1 MQTHPLKQRAV
12 LPQDR
17 QTGLPAGIYF
27 QPIHVGGSLG
37 FAGKAQLEPMWD
49 KLDAEAQAAAAAA
62 ADAGEVPGRGR
73 RSYLQTFNNF
83 LFQAETV
90 SALIIPYNANRTYLM
105 LQNKGASSVFL
116 GFGREADAGS
126 GFEIAGGGGFYEPI
140 LGTVSSVHGVS
151 AAGIQDVTVVEG
163 FRAQ

>member
-12 LPQDR
+12 LPQDQ
-17 QTGLPAGIYF
+17 QTGLPPEIYY

-37 FAGKAQLEPMWD
+37 FAGKPVLEPMWD
-49 KLDAEAQAAAAAA
+49 KLEAEAAAA
-62 ADAGEVPGRGR
+62 ADQVPGQF

-83 LFQAETV
+83 LFQATVV
-90 SALIIPYNANRTYLM
+90 SALIVPYNANRTYIM

-140 LGTVSSVHGVS
+140 LGTVSSVHAVA
-151 AAGIQDVTVVEG
+151 AAGIQDVAIVEG
-163 FRAQ
+163 FRAS

>member
-1 MQTHPLKQRAV
+1 MHTHPLKQRAV

-37 FAGKAQLEPMWD
+37 FGGKPELEPMWD
-49 KLDAEAQAAAAAA
+49 KLEAEAAAAAA
-62 ADAGEVPGRGR
+62 PGAPGYGGQA
-73 RSYLQTFNNF
+73 SYLQNFNNF
-83 LFQAETV
+83 LFQAEVV
-90 SALIIPYNANRTYLM
+90 SALIIPYNATRTYLM

-116 GFGREADAGS
+116 GFGREADVDS

-140 LGTVSSVHGVS
+140 LGTVSSVHGIS
-151 AAGIQDVTVVEG
+151 AAGIQNVVVVEG
-163 FRAQ
+163 FRAL

>member
-17 QTGLPAGIYF
+17 QTGLPASIYF

-49 KLDAEAQAAAAAA
+49 KLDAEAAAAAELAP
-62 ADAGEVPGRGR
+62 GGPPGRYQA
-73 RSYLQTFNNF
+73 YLQTFNNF

-105 LQNKGASSVFL
+105 LQNKGAASVFL

-151 AAGIQDVTVVEG
+151 AAGVQDVTVVEG
-163 FRAQ
+163 FKAG